1 MNSLSNKKIEIFCG
15 TGGVGKTTI
24 ATSRALYLAQQ
35 GKKVLLMTIDPSL
48 RLKQLF
54 SISEENSGNAQRINT
69 TQELAFTGELSIFL
83 MDAQKTL
90 EKILGDKLKTNHI
103 LESLSKPYS
112 GMNEIMSLIELNNLS
127 YNENPSQLYD
137 YIILDTP
144 PGQHFI
150 DFLESSNKINN
161 FFDHS
166 FIHFFSDSRE
176 KKVSRIVAMGI
187 KKLLNYLKVVTGAQF
202 IEAFT
207 EAITVLYNRRE
218 SFLDALKLQKSLL
231 DPNLSTWYLVTSMDQ
246 QKMGH
251 SINMQKSLKSVTR
264 GASNIIINKSLFE
277 HLTKWQ
283 PSTESLSQFKNTML
297 THENEIKRTCEENYN
312 QVILFPEVIDR
323 EPLAHVNSLCL
334 EWDKAKNSH
343 D

>member
-187 KKLLNYLKVVTGAQF
+187 KKLLNLIF
-202 IEAFT
+202 
-207 EAITVLYNRRE
+207 N
-218 SFLDALKLQKSLL
+218 
-231 DPNLSTWYLVTSMDQ
+231 
-246 QKMGH
+246 
-251 SINMQKSLKSVTR
+251 
-264 GASNIIINKSLFE
+264 
-277 HLTKWQ
+277 
-283 PSTESLSQFKNTML
+283 
-297 THENEIKRTCEENYN
+297 
-312 QVILFPEVIDR
+312 
-323 EPLAHVNSLCL
+323 
-334 EWDKAKNSH
+334 
-343 D
+343 